1 MLWVLASQCS
11 SVCSHQR
18 WSRRSFIIGAIPR
31 RPLPPT
37 PDHTSPGSINQR
49 RLLLTRPLIFSTLG
63 LLRQASKFF
72 KEEKYGKSIWQILDS
87 MQRAQAP
94 GNVQTNESSH
104 KRRDKRMGLRASAHQ
119 SETSPLL
126 ISDWPTHISKL
137 ATIFSNFDWPLFYLY
152 CQAGGRRGGPLI
164 SLELHRRQNITN

>member
-49 RLLLTRPLIFSTLG
+49 RLLLTHPLIFSTLG

-87 MQRAQAP
+87 MQRAQAS
-94 GNVQTNESSH
+94 GNVWPEVQTNESSH

-152 CQAGGRRGGPLI
+152 CQAGEQAGVP
-164 SLELHRRQNITN
+164 